1 MIFADT
7 VLQFEM
13 WAQFSSVQFM
23 FILAISSNGQQE
35 TVAMPK
41 YTLK

>member
-13 WAQFSSVQFM
+13 WAHFFQFSSIQF
-23 FILAISSNGQQE
+23 SSNGQQE
-35 TVAMPK
+35 TDAMPK